1 MMRAYKTTM
10 RSKGSLPAEAS
21 YYEDPPAAM
30 ELAVGRWLPPMLWR
44 RPPVLLQHSDEGG
57 RASLPTMRLRGGL
70 MRFGLPTN
78 NTGGIRKLR
87 ETQGMT
93 QEELARKAKVTQG
106 YVSHLE
112 KGLKKNPSLPTLK
125 RLARALGVPVTEL
138 L

>member
-1 MMRAYKTTM
+1 
-10 RSKGSLPAEAS
+10 
-21 YYEDPPAAM
+21 
-30 ELAVGRWLPPMLWR
+30 
-44 RPPVLLQHSDEGG
+44 
-57 RASLPTMRLRGGL
+57 